1 MRFTSAS
8 FLGLLVVA
16 APLGTIAD
24 NALPTDISSACAL
37 LANLTPEQFAT
48 TLADLENKAKTD
60 ITRDQAQVDKAL
72 AQIESLPAGNLQAEV
87 DKVCASQAKA
97 VKIGRSRISRR
108 QIGGALD
115 ALSGSLPGG
124 LGNTVKGGD
133 DSPNGGALDGL
144 LGSVGTKKGRS
155 ENTRRQDVGDLG
167 SKIEGFTQTLGSLA
181 GGVSGETTKRH
192 SSRQEDEGLFGGIL
206 IPGIL

>member
-8 FLGLLVVA
+8 FLSLLVAV
-16 APLGTIAD
+16 APLCAIAD

-72 AQIESLPAGNLQAEV
+72 SQIESLPAGTLQAEV

-108 QIGGALD
+108 QLGGAPD
-115 ALSGSLPGG
+115 GVSGSLPGG
-124 LGNTVKGGD
+124 LGNTVGGVT
-133 DSPNGGALDGL
+133 SALGNTLAGAGM
-144 LGSVGTKKGRS
+144 KKGRS

-167 SKIEGFTQTLGSLA
+167 SKIEDFTQTLGSLA
-181 GGVSGETTKRH
+181 NDVSGAATKRH
-192 SSRQEDEGLFGGIL
+192 SSRQEGGGLFGGFL
-206 IPGIL
+206 VPGFL

>member
-1 MRFTSAS
+1 MRFTSSS

-24 NALPTDISSACAL
+24 NSLPTDISSACAL

-60 ITRDQAQVDKAL
+60 ITRDQAQ
-72 AQIESLPAGNLQAEV
+72 
-87 DKVCASQAKA
+87 AKA

-108 QIGGALD
+108 QIGGAPD

-124 LGNTVKGGD
+124 LGDTVKGAT
-133 DSPNGGALDGL
+133 GALGNT
-144 LGSVGTKKGRS
+144 LGGVGMKKGRS

-181 GGVSGETTKRH
+181 KDVSGETTKRN
-192 SSRQEDEGLFGGIL
+192 SSRQKDGGILGGIL

>member
-1 MRFTSAS
+1 MRFTSSS

-24 NALPTDISSACAL
+24 NSLPTDISSACAL

-60 ITRDQAQVDKAL
+60 ITRDQAQVDRAL

-108 QIGGALD
+108 QIGGAPD

-124 LGNTVKGGD
+124 LGDTVKGAT
-133 DSPNGGALDGL
+133 GALGNT
-144 LGSVGTKKGRS
+144 LGGVGMKKGRS

-181 GGVSGETTKRH
+181 KDVSGETTKRN
-192 SSRQEDEGLFGGIL
+192 SSRQKDGGILGGIL